1 MNSLPFLRCPLEC
14 VGVGFDG
21 EPVELLSFSGGV
33 LALEEWNSKG
43 GRGLTGMRGGLD
55 RLECIRP
62 RPKSGCEGRAGVS
75 DLSAC
80 IGKTNGGFGSG
91 GL

>member
-14 VGVGFDG
+14 VGVGLEG
-21 EPVELLSFSGGV
+21 EPVELLSFSTGALV
-33 LALEEWNSKG
+33 LEELNSKT
-43 GRGLTGMRGGLD
+43 GRGLTGMRGGLG

-62 RPKSGCEGRAGVS
+62 RPRSGCEGRAAMSEV
-75 DLSAC
+75 SAC